1 MIARLLAAIFG
12 TKNDR
17 ELKRMAPLVA
27 AINDLEPVIKNLS
40 DEELKNKTAEF
51 RQRLA
56 AGETLQDILVE
67 AFAVVREASTRVLG
81 MRHYD
86 VQLIGGMALHEGKI
100 AEMKTGE
107 GKTLVATLPL
117 YLHGIAGK
125 GAHLVTVND
134 YLVRRDA
141 ENNAPLFNALGL
153 TVGIIQ
159 NGQND
164 AQRRAAYAAD
174 ITYGTNNEFGFDY
187 LRDNMKF
194 DVKDFVQRGQAF
206 AIVDEVDSILIDE
219 ARTPLIISGP
229 AAKSSQLYA
238 LSDSAVKRLKAGV
251 DYEVDE
257 KARVVNILESGI
269 DKLEVSLRVTNL
281 YAADNILLLHH
292 LTQALRANALFKLDV
307 DYVVSGGQVLIVDEF
322 TGRILDGRRYSDG
335 LHQALEAKEGVEI
348 ERESQTHATITLQ
361 NYFRMYKTL
370 AGMTGT
376 AQTEAAEFHKIYKLG
391 VVAIPTHRP
400 MVRIDEDDAI
410 FLLKGDKFAAIVED
424 IAACYERKQPV
435 LVGTVSIETS
445 EYLSSLL
452 SLKNI
457 PHEVLNAKQHAR
469 EADIVKHAGEQG
481 RVTIATNMA
490 GRGTDIK
497 LGEGVCD
504 LGGLRVVG
512 TERHE
517 SRRIDNQLRGRS
529 GRQGD
534 PGSSKFY
541 ISLEDDFIRLYSGD
555 RMKNLMMRAGM
566 EPGERIEGAM
576 VTSSIAQAQHSLE
589 QQNFD
594 SRKHVLEYDDVMNQ
608 QRKIIYQ
615 YRKEILESLEGSND
629 LIKDFIG
636 DLVDEAFE
644 RFAPGAKQVSV
655 DEQSSIFNHL
665 LETANLK
672 QHQIPSRTFSRSLE
686 AFGREL
692 VDAFWSLYTQMRSTL
707 PSEMIAPAEKWLLLE
722 TIDFAWRTHL
732 NNLEQIKDGI
742 NFRGY
747 AQRDPLTE
755 YKKESFLAFER
766 MMLEIKMN
774 IVGSLYKIDSA
785 EVSQEALERLEDAR
799 REELS
804 QLSMSG
810 PTEDGEKP
818 AVVDVGGNR
827 KARRSKSKKGVV

>member
-17 ELKRMAPLVA
+17 ELKRLAPLVA
-27 AINDLEPVIKNLS
+27 SINDLEPVIQKLT
-40 DEELKNKTAEF
+40 DEELKHKTVEF
-51 RQRLA
+51 RERLA
-56 AGETLQDILVE
+56 NGQTLQDILVE
-67 AFAVVREASTRVLG
+67 AFAVVREASVRTLG

-86 VQLIGGMALHEGKI
+86 VQLIGGMVLHEGKI

-117 YLHGIAGK
+117 YLHALAGN
-125 GAHLVTVND
+125 GAHLITVND

-141 ENNAPLFNALGL
+141 ELNAPLYNALGL
-153 TVGIIQ
+153 TVGIMQ
-159 NGQND
+159 HNQND

-194 DVKDFVQRGQAF
+194 DVKDFVQRQHAF

-238 LSDSAVKRLKAGV
+238 ISDSAVKRLKRGV
-251 DYEVDE
+251 DYEVNE
-257 KARVVNILESGI
+257 KDRVVNLLESGV
-269 DKLEVSLRVTNL
+269 DKLEISLNVTNL

-292 LTQALRANALFKLDV
+292 LTQALRANALFKADV
-307 DYVVSGGQVLIVDEF
+307 DYVVNAGQVLIVDEF

-370 AGMTGT
+370 SGMTGT

-400 MVRIDEDDAI
+400 MVRNDEDDAI
-410 FLLKGDKFAAIVED
+410 FLLKTDKFAAITED
-424 IAACYERKQPV
+424 IVDCYARKQPV

-452 SLKNI
+452 SANNV

-469 EADIVKHAGEQG
+469 EAEIVKNAGEPG
-481 RVTIATNMA
+481 RVTIAANMA

-497 LGEGVCD
+497 LGEGVKE

-566 EPGERIEGAM
+566 EPGERIEGSM

-594 SRKHVLEYDDVMNQ
+594 TRKHLLEYDDVMNQ

-615 YRKEILESLEGSND
+615 YRREILDSLGGSNE

-636 DLVDEAFE
+636 DLVHESIE
-644 RFAPGAKQVSV
+644 RFAPDSRTVSA
-655 DEQSSIFNHL
+655 DEQAAIIEHL
-665 LETANLK
+665 LEVAGLK
-672 QHQIPSRTFSRSLE
+672 SDAFSGQGFSRE
-686 AFGREL
+686 AHAFGSEL
-692 VDAFWSLYTQMRSTL
+692 VKVLWSLYERQRGQLSQ
-707 PSEMIAPAEKWLLLE
+707 EMVLAAEKWLLLE

-755 YKKESFLAFER
+755 YKKESFMAFER

-774 IVGSLYKIDSA
+774 IVSALYKMNATQAS
-785 EVSQEALERLEDAR
+785 EEAFERLEETR
-799 REELS
+799 REELA

-818 AVVDVGGNR
+818 EVVDVGGNR
-827 KARRSKSKKGVV
+827 KARRSKAKKGL

>member
-1 MIARLLAAIFG
+1 MFGRLLAAIFG

-17 ELKRMAPLVA
+17 DLRRLAHFVA
-27 AINDLEPVIKNLS
+27 AINALESDTKKLS
-40 DEELKNKTAEF
+40 DDELKNKTVEF

-56 AGETLQDILVE
+56 SGQTVDDVLVE

-86 VQLIGGMALHEGKI
+86 VQLVGGMVLHEGRI

-117 YLHGIAGK
+117 YLNALQGK
-125 GAHLVTVND
+125 SAHLITVND

-141 ENNAPLFNALGL
+141 ELNAPLYNALGMS
-153 TVGIIQ
+153 VGIIQ
-159 NGQND
+159 NNMND

-194 DVKDFVQRGQAF
+194 DVKDLVQRSPHY

-219 ARTPLIISGP
+219 ARTPLIISG
-229 AAKSSQLYA
+229 AAEKSSQLYA
-238 LSDSAVKRLKAGV
+238 QADSAVKRLKRGP
-251 DYEVDE
+251 DFDVDE
-257 KARVVNILESGI
+257 KARVVNLTEVGV
-269 DKLEVSLRVTNL
+269 DKLEAVLHIQNL

-292 LTQALRANALFKLDV
+292 LTQALKANVIFKRDV
-307 DYVVSGGQVLIVDEF
+307 DYVVNDGQVMIVDEF

-335 LHQALEAKEGVEI
+335 LHQALEAKEGVEV
-348 ERESQTHATITLQ
+348 ERETQTHATITLQ
-361 NYFRMYKTL
+361 NYFRMYSKL

-391 VVAIPTHRP
+391 VVSVPTHQP
-400 MVRIDEDDAI
+400 MVRVDEDDAV
-410 FLLKGDKFAAIVED
+410 FLLRENKYEAVVDD
-424 IAACYERKQPV
+424 IAECYKRQQPV
-435 LVGTVSIETS
+435 LVGTVSIEVS
-445 EYLSSLL
+445 EYISAILHRRG
-452 SLKNI
+452 I

-469 EADIVKHAGEQG
+469 EAEIIKHAGEKG
-481 RVTIATNMA
+481 HVTIATNMA

-497 LGEGVCD
+497 LGEGVVE

-541 ISLEDDFIRLYSGD
+541 ISLEDDFIRLHSGEK
-555 RMKNLMMRAGM
+555 MKNYMIRLGM
-566 EPGERIEGAM
+566 EPGERLEDSW
-576 VTSSIAQAQHSLE
+576 VSSSIAKAQHGLE

-594 SRKHVLEYDDVMNQ
+594 RRKHVLEYDDVMNQ

-615 YRKEILESLEGSND
+615 YRREVLDSLSGSND
-629 LIKDFIG
+629 LIGEFIS
-636 DLVDEAFE
+636 DVVEDCVEKVTD
-644 RFAPGAKQVSV
+644 AK
-655 DEQSSIFNHL
+655 
-665 LETANLK
+665 
-672 QHQIPSRTFSRSLE
+672 TFSSDERTTILESVLEVAGLKESVFDAYQFSLVV
-686 AFGREL
+686 ADFKKQL
-692 VDAFWSLYTQMRSTL
+692 VDALWSRYVDMRSKL
-707 PSEMIAPAEKWLLLE
+707 ADEMIAASEKWLLLE

-732 NNLEQIKDGI
+732 NNLDQIQDGI

-755 YKKESFLAFER
+755 YKKEAFYAFEQ

-774 IVGSLYKIDSA
+774 VLSALFKIEAAQMSEEKIAHLEQMRKEELDRLSLSGPSEEGMTSESEDSA
-785 EVSQEALERLEDAR
+785 A
-799 REELS
+799 
-804 QLSMSG
+804 
-810 PTEDGEKP
+810 
-818 AVVDVGGNR
+818 GNR
-827 KARRSKSKKGVV
+827 KARRSKVKKGAF

>member
-1 MIARLLAAIFG
+1 MFGRLLAAIFG

-17 ELKRMAPLVA
+17 DLKRLSRIVTE
-27 AINDLEPVIKNLS
+27 INALEPQMEALS
-40 DEELKNKTAEF
+40 AEELKNKTAEF
-51 RQRLA
+51 RQRLENGQTIA
-56 AGETLQDILVE
+56 DLLVE
-67 AFAVVREASTRVLG
+67 AFAVVREASRRTLG

-86 VQLIGGMALHEGKI
+86 VQLIGGMVLHEGKI

-117 YLHGIAGK
+117 YLNALEGK

-141 ENNAPLFNALGL
+141 QGNEPLYNALGM
-153 TVGIIQ
+153 TVGVIQ
-159 NGQND
+159 NNMSD

-194 DVKDFVQRGQAF
+194 DLKDLVQRQASY

-219 ARTPLIISGP
+219 ARTPLIISG
-229 AAKSSQLYA
+229 AAEKSSQLYA
-238 LSDSAVKRLKAGV
+238 QADSAVKRLRRGN
-251 DYEVDE
+251 DFDVDE
-257 KARVVNILESGI
+257 KHRVVNLTEVGV
-269 DKLEVSLRVTNL
+269 DKLESFLHVQNL

-292 LTQALRANALFKLDV
+292 LTQALKANVLFKSDV
-307 DYVVSGGQVLIVDEF
+307 DYVVHDGQVMIVDEF

-348 ERESQTHATITLQ
+348 ERETQTHATITLQ
-361 NYFRMYKTL
+361 NYFRMYKKL

-376 AQTEAAEFHKIYKLG
+376 AQTEAAEFYKIYKLG
-391 VVAIPTHRP
+391 VVSIPTHRP
-400 MVRIDEDDAI
+400 MVRIDQDDAV
-410 FLLKGDKFAAIVED
+410 FLLQQDKFKAIVD
-424 IAACYERKQPV
+424 DVAGCYKKQQPV
-435 LVGTVSIETS
+435 LVGTVSIEVS
-445 EYLSSLL
+445 ELISALL
-452 SLKNI
+452 HQKGV

-469 EADIVKHAGEQG
+469 EAEIVKNAGEKA

-497 LGEGVCD
+497 LGEGVVE
-504 LGGLRVVG
+504 LGGLRVIG

-541 ISLEDDFIRLYSGD
+541 ISLEDDFIRIHSGD
-555 RMKNLMMRAGM
+555 KMKNMMMRAGM
-566 EPGERIEGAM
+566 QPGECLEDPW
-576 VTSSIAQAQHSLE
+576 VSSSIAQAQHGLE

-594 SRKHVLEYDDVMNQ
+594 RRKHVLEYDDVMNQ

-615 YRKEILESLEGSND
+615 YRKEVLESLAGSNE
-629 LIKDFIG
+629 LLREFIG
-636 DLVDEAFE
+636 DVIDDAIE
-644 RFAPGAKQVSV
+644 RVCQARSMST
-655 DEQSSIFNHL
+655 DEQAAI
-665 LETANLK
+665 LEAVFDVAG
-672 QHQIPSRTFSRSLE
+672 IPDSTFSNITFSLMVE
-686 AFGREL
+686 TFRKEL
-692 VDAFWSLYTQMRSTL
+692 MNALWERYSSARARLSADMVAAS
-707 PSEMIAPAEKWLLLE
+707 EKWLLLE

-732 NNLEQIKDGI
+732 NNLDQIQDGI

-755 YKKESFLAFER
+755 YKKEAFYAFER
-766 MMLEIKMN
+766 MIIEIKMN
-774 IVGSLYKIDSA
+774 VLNALFKVETTLASEEAIAQLEQTRKQ
-785 EVSQEALERLEDAR
+785 ELEALNL
-799 REELS
+799 
-804 QLSMSG
+804 SG
-810 PTEDGEKP
+810 PTDGDEKSEEG
-818 AVVDVGGNR
+818 DNQSGNR
-827 KARRSKSKKGVV
+827 KARRAKGKKSGF

>member
-17 ELKRMAPLVA
+17 ELKRLAPLVI
-27 AINDLEPVIKNLS
+27 AINELEPTIQRLS

-56 AGETLQDILVE
+56 EGQSLKDVLVE
-67 AFAVVREASTRVLG
+67 AFAVVREASTRALG

-86 VQLIGGMALHEGKI
+86 VQLIGGMVLHEGKI

-107 GKTLVATLPL
+107 GKTLVATLAL
-117 YLHGIAGK
+117 YLNALAGK

-141 ENNAPLFNALGL
+141 EFNAPLFSALGM

-159 NGQND
+159 NSMND

-187 LRDNMKF
+187 LKDNMKF
-194 DVKDFVQRGQAF
+194 DIADFVQREPSY

-219 ARTPLIISGP
+219 ARTPLIISG
-229 AAKSSQLYA
+229 AAEKSSQLYA
-238 LSDSAVKRLKAGV
+238 LADGAVKRLKAGI
-251 DYEVDE
+251 DYEVNE
-257 KARVVNILESGI
+257 KDRVVNLLESGV
-269 DKLEVSLRVTNL
+269 DKLEVSLKIANL
-281 YAADNILLLHH
+281 YAAENILFLHH
-292 LTQALRANALFKLDV
+292 LTQALRANAIFKADV
-307 DYVVSGGQVLIVDEF
+307 DYVVHSGQVLIVDEF

-335 LHQALEAKEGVEI
+335 LHQALEAKEGVDI

-376 AQTEAAEFHKIYKLG
+376 AQTDAAEFHKIYKLG
-391 VVAIPTHRP
+391 VIAIPTHRP
-400 MVRIDEDDAI
+400 MVRVDEDDTI
-410 FLLKGDKFAAIVED
+410 FLLKDEKYQAIVDD
-424 IAACYERKQPV
+424 IVECYSRKQPV
-435 LVGTVSIETS
+435 LVGTVSIENS

-452 SLKNI
+452 LDKQV

-469 EADIVKHAGEQG
+469 EADIIKSAGEQG
-481 RVTIATNMA
+481 RMTIATNMA

-497 LGEGVCD
+497 LGEGVCE

-541 ISLEDDFIRLYSGD
+541 ISLEDGFIRLHSGD
-555 RMKNLMMRAGM
+555 RMKNMMERVGM
-566 EPGERIEGAM
+566 EPGERNEGSL
-576 VTSSIAQAQHSLE
+576 VTSTIAQAQHSLE

-594 SRKHVLEYDDVMNQ
+594 TRKHLLEYDDVMNQ

-615 YRKEILESLEGSND
+615 YRREVLASIAGSHEI
-629 LIKDFIG
+629 IHDFIG
-636 DLVDEAFE
+636 DLVHESIE
-644 RFAPGAKQVSV
+644 RLAPGKHVST
-655 DEQSSIFNHL
+655 DEQENILGHL
-665 LETANLK
+665 LEVANLK
-672 QHQIPSRTFSRSLE
+672 KDVFAAKECSHGPD

-692 VDAFWSLYTQMRSTL
+692 LDLFFSLYSKMRSGL
-707 PSEMIAPAEKWLLLE
+707 APEMASAAEKWLLLE

-732 NNLEQIKDGI
+732 NNLDQIKDGI

-747 AQRDPLTE
+747 AQRDPLNE
-755 YKKESFLAFER
+755 YKKEAFLAFEQ

-774 IVGSLYKIDSA
+774 IIGSLYKISA
-785 EVSQEALERLEDAR
+785 IQLSEEALDQLEASR
-799 REELS
+799 REELAL
-804 QLSMSG
+804 LSMSG

-818 AVVDVGGNR
+818 VVVDVGGNR
-827 KARRSKSKKGVV
+827 KTRRAKPKKGSV

>member
-17 ELKRMAPLVA
+17 ELKRLAPLVV
-27 AINDLEPVIKNLS
+27 AINNLEPSMERLS

-56 AGETLQDILVE
+56 EGETLKDILVE
-67 AFAVVREASTRVLG
+67 AFAAVREASKRSLG

-86 VQLIGGMALHEGKI
+86 VQLIGGMVLHEGKI

-107 GKTLVATLPL
+107 GKTLVATLAL
-117 YLHGIAGK
+117 YLNALAGK

-141 ENNAPLFNALGL
+141 ENNIPLFSALGM

-159 NGQND
+159 NNMND
-164 AQRRAAYAAD
+164 SQRRAAYGAD

-194 DVKDFVQRGQAF
+194 DLKDFVQREPSY

-219 ARTPLIISGP
+219 ARTPLIISG
-229 AAKSSQLYA
+229 AAEKSSQLYA
-238 LSDSAVKRLKAGV
+238 VCDSAVKRLKPRV
-251 DYEVDE
+251 DYEINE
-257 KARVVNILESGI
+257 KDRVVNLLESGV
-269 DKLEVSLRVTNL
+269 DKLESALKVANL
-281 YAADNILLLHH
+281 YAAENILLLHH
-292 LTQALRANALFKLDV
+292 LTQALRANAIFKADV
-307 DYVVSGGQVLIVDEF
+307 DYVVHGGQVLIVDEF

-335 LHQALEAKEGVEI
+335 LHQALEAKEGVDI
-348 ERESQTHATITLQ
+348 ERESQTHATVTLQ

-391 VVAIPTHRP
+391 VIAIPTHKP
-400 MVRIDEDDAI
+400 MVRRDEDDTI
-410 FLLKGDKFAAIVED
+410 FLLRGEKYDAIVED
-424 IAACYERKQPV
+424 IVECYERKQPV
-435 LVGTVSIETS
+435 LVGTVSIENS

-452 SLKNI
+452 LRKNI

-469 EADIVKHAGEQG
+469 EAEIIKTAGERG

-490 GRGTDIK
+490 GRGTDIT

-504 LGGLRVVG
+504 LGGLRVIG

-555 RMKNLMMRAGM
+555 RMKNMMERVGM
-566 EPGERIEGAM
+566 EPGERIEGSM

-615 YRKEILESLEGSND
+615 YRKEVLASFDGSSE
-629 LIKDFIG
+629 LIRDFIA
-636 DLVDEAFE
+636 DVVHDAME
-644 RFAPGAKQVSV
+644 RFAPRKNASS
-655 DEQSSIFNHL
+655 DEQENVLRHV
-665 LETANLK
+665 LEIANLK
-672 QHQIPSRTFSRSLE
+672 DDIFAGHQFSSE
-686 AFGREL
+686 THSFGREL
-692 VDAFWSLYTQMRSTL
+692 VDGFLKLYLRMRALLS
-707 PSEMIAPAEKWLLLE
+707 PEMGAAAEKWLLLE

-732 NNLEQIKDGI
+732 NNLDQIKDGI

-747 AQRDPLTE
+747 AQRDPLNE
-755 YKKESFLAFER
+755 YKKESFLAFEQ

-774 IVGSLYKIDSA
+774 IVGALYKIGSMQLS
-785 EVSQEALERLEDAR
+785 EEALHHLEESR
-799 REELS
+799 REELA

-810 PTEDGEKP
+810 PTEDGAKP
-818 AVVDVGGNR
+818 EVVDIAGNR
-827 KARRSKSKKGVV
+827 RARRAKPKKG

>member
-17 ELKRMAPLVA
+17 ELKRLAPLVA
-27 AINDLEPVIKNLS
+27 SINDLEPVIQKLT
-40 DEELKNKTAEF
+40 DEELKHKTVEF
-51 RQRLA
+51 RERLA
-56 AGETLQDILVE
+56 NGQTLQDILVE
-67 AFAVVREASTRVLG
+67 AFAVVREASVRTLG

-86 VQLIGGMALHEGKI
+86 VQLIGGMVLHEGKI

-117 YLHGIAGK
+117 YLHALAGN
-125 GAHLVTVND
+125 GAHLITVND

-141 ENNAPLFNALGL
+141 ELNAPLYNALGL
-153 TVGIIQ
+153 TVGIMQ
-159 NGQND
+159 HNQND

-194 DVKDFVQRGQAF
+194 DVKDFVQRQHAF

-238 LSDSAVKRLKAGV
+238 ISDSAVKRLKRGV
-251 DYEVDE
+251 DYEVNE
-257 KARVVNILESGI
+257 KDRVVNLLESGV
-269 DKLEVSLRVTNL
+269 DKLEISLNVTNL

-292 LTQALRANALFKLDV
+292 LTQALRANALFKADV
-307 DYVVSGGQVLIVDEF
+307 DYVVNAGQVLIVDEF

-370 AGMTGT
+370 SGMTGT

-400 MVRIDEDDAI
+400 MVRNDEDDAI
-410 FLLKGDKFAAIVED
+410 FLLKTDKFAAITED
-424 IAACYERKQPV
+424 IVDCYARKQPV

-452 SLKNI
+452 SANNV

-469 EADIVKHAGEQG
+469 EAEIVKNAGEPG

-497 LGEGVCD
+497 LGEGVKE

-566 EPGERIEGAM
+566 EPGERIEGSM

-594 SRKHVLEYDDVMNQ
+594 TRKHLLEYDDVMNQ

-615 YRKEILESLEGSND
+615 YRREILDSLGGSNE

-636 DLVDEAFE
+636 DLVHESIE
-644 RFAPGAKQVSV
+644 RFAPDSRTVSA
-655 DEQSSIFNHL
+655 DEQAAIIEHL
-665 LETANLK
+665 LEVAGLK
-672 QHQIPSRTFSRSLE
+672 SDAFSGQGFSRE
-686 AFGREL
+686 AHAFGSEL
-692 VDAFWSLYTQMRSTL
+692 VKVLWSLYERQRGQLSQ
-707 PSEMIAPAEKWLLLE
+707 EMVLAAEKWLLLE

-755 YKKESFLAFER
+755 YKKESFMAFER

-774 IVGSLYKIDSA
+774 IVSALYKMNATQAS
-785 EVSQEALERLEDAR
+785 EEAFERLEETR
-799 REELS
+799 REELA

-818 AVVDVGGNR
+818 EVVDVGGNR
-827 KARRSKSKKGVV
+827 KARRSKAKKGL

>member
-1 MIARLLAAIFG
+1 LHALAG
-12 TKNDR
+12 N
-17 ELKRMAPLVA
+17 
-27 AINDLEPVIKNLS
+27 
-40 DEELKNKTAEF
+40 
-51 RQRLA
+51 
-56 AGETLQDILVE
+56 
-67 AFAVVREASTRVLG
+67 
-81 MRHYD
+81 
-86 VQLIGGMALHEGKI
+86 
-100 AEMKTGE
+100 
-107 GKTLVATLPL
+107 
-117 YLHGIAGK
+117 
-125 GAHLVTVND
+125 GAHLITVND

-141 ENNAPLFNALGL
+141 ELNAPLYNALGL
-153 TVGIIQ
+153 TVGIMQ
-159 NGQND
+159 HNQND

-194 DVKDFVQRGQAF
+194 DVKDFVQRQHAF

-238 LSDSAVKRLKAGV
+238 ISDSAVKRLKRGV
-251 DYEVDE
+251 DYEVNE
-257 KARVVNILESGI
+257 KDRVVNLLESGV
-269 DKLEVSLRVTNL
+269 DKLEISLNVTNL

-292 LTQALRANALFKLDV
+292 LTQALRANALFKADV
-307 DYVVSGGQVLIVDEF
+307 DYVVNAGQVLIVDEF

-370 AGMTGT
+370 SGMTGT

-400 MVRIDEDDAI
+400 MVRNDEDDAI
-410 FLLKGDKFAAIVED
+410 FLLKTDKFAAITED
-424 IAACYERKQPV
+424 IVDCYARKQPV

-452 SLKNI
+452 SANNV

-469 EADIVKHAGEQG
+469 EAEIVKNAGEPG

-497 LGEGVCD
+497 LGEGVKE

-566 EPGERIEGAM
+566 EPGERIEGSM

-594 SRKHVLEYDDVMNQ
+594 TRKHLLEYDDVMNQ

-615 YRKEILESLEGSND
+615 YRREILDSLGGSNE

-636 DLVDEAFE
+636 DLVHESIE
-644 RFAPGAKQVSV
+644 RFAPDSRTVSA
-655 DEQSSIFNHL
+655 DEQAAIIEHL
-665 LETANLK
+665 LEVAGLK
-672 QHQIPSRTFSRSLE
+672 SDAFSGQGFSRE
-686 AFGREL
+686 AHAFGSEL
-692 VDAFWSLYTQMRSTL
+692 VKVLWSLYERQRGQLSQ
-707 PSEMIAPAEKWLLLE
+707 EMVLAAEKWLLLE

-755 YKKESFLAFER
+755 YKKESFMAFER

-774 IVGSLYKIDSA
+774 IVSALYKMNATQAS
-785 EVSQEALERLEDAR
+785 EEAFERLEETR
-799 REELS
+799 REELA

-818 AVVDVGGNR
+818 EVVDVGGNR
-827 KARRSKSKKGVV
+827 KARRSKAKKGL